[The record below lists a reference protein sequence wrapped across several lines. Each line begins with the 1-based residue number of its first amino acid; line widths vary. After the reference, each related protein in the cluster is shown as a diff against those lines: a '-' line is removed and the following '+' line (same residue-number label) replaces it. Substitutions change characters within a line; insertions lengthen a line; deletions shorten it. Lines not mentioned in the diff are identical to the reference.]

1 MGIGSTL
8 RRIAGLPRADTTH
21 RLQRMIFRAAARGFS
36 LPQPGFPDALA
47 LPGRF
52 GRGLPERVVEL
63 LLAHTTYTPGARVLD
78 VGHSNIMECHRLL
91 LGRLPAPRHL
101 TGVDIAPPSYDTRLY
116 YERSVTADITRTPLA
131 DASFDRIWCI
141 STLEHVGMDNT
152 HYTENF
158 MRAERMDAAA
168 LAEMVRLL
176 ATDGLLLV
184 TVPFGK
190 YEDHGWMRNY
200 DLPSW
205 RALLV
210 PVRSSAA
217 VHEMYFR
224 YDAADGW
231 TQADP
236 ALLAATGY
244 YDNANAGASGL
255 AVLVARK
262 ARHVPEHA

>member
-1 MGIGSTL
+1 
-8 RRIAGLPRADTTH
+8 
-21 RLQRMIFRAAARGFS
+21 
-36 LPQPGFPDALA
+36 
-47 LPGRF
+47 
-52 GRGLPERVVEL
+52 
-63 LLAHTTYTPGARVLD
+63 
-78 VGHSNIMECHRLL
+78 
-91 LGRLPAPRHL
+91 
-101 TGVDIAPPSYDTRLY
+101 
-116 YERSVTADITRTPLA
+116 
-131 DASFDRIWCI
+131 
-141 STLEHVGMDNT
+141 
-152 HYTENF
+152 
-158 MRAERMDAAA
+158 MDAAA

-205 RALLV
+205 RALLA

-224 YDAADGW
+224 YDAVDGW
-231 TQADP
+231 TQAEP